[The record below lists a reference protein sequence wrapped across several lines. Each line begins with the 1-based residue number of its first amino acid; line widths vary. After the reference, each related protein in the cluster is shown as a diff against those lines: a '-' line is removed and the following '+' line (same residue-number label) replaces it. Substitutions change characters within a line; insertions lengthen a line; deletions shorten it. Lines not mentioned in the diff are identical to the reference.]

1 MESPTATRVYYSPA
15 YTAAAYPFDTTRKAQ
30 WIAESLRER
39 PLPGVSVV
47 EPQPIADVAL
57 KAVHDAAYVDAVR
70 TGVPRHLAESNG
82 FPWDPGI
89 WHAVRTSSG
98 GSVAASVH
106 ALRSGANAGSLSS
119 GLHHARR
126 ACGAGF
132 CTFNGLALS
141 AKAALDAGA
150 RRVLIIDLDAH
161 VGDGTL
167 ELIQDWSSVSHI
179 DITVAPWEFH
189 PGDPDRCTL
198 DVITDVAEYLPT
210 LSRRLRR
217 VDLDALDLCIY
228 NAGMDVHADCEVG
241 GLPGMTLDV
250 IRQREHTV
258 FDWAARAGVPVAFV
272 LAGGYVGARLTRDR
286 LVALHRLTI
295 EAALRQRS

>member
-1 MESPTATRVYYSPA
+1 MESRTETRVYYSPA

-30 WIAESLRER
+30 WIAGSLQER
-39 PLPGVSVV
+39 PVPGVSIV
-47 EPQPIADVAL
+47 EPRPIEETAL
-57 KAVHDAAYVDAVR
+57 KSVHDPVYVDAVR
-70 TGVPRHLAESNG
+70 TGAPRHLAESNG

-89 WHAVRTSSG
+89 WRAVCMSSG

-106 ALRSGANAGSLSS
+106 ALQSRGNAGSLSS

-126 ACGAGF
+126 AFGAGF

-167 ELIQDWSSVSHI
+167 ELIQDWPSVAHI
-179 DITVAPWEFH
+179 YITVTPWEFH

-198 DVITDVAEYLPT
+198 DVIMDVAEYLPT

-217 VDLDALDLCIY
+217 VEIEELDLCIY

-241 GLPGMTLDV
+241 GLPGMTLEV

-295 EAALRQRS
+295 EAAARVQS